1 MVDVLDVVE
10 VDVVWLVVVLVGV
23 LLVAVGGVV
32 VLTGD
37 DVPVLAVVVVGAGLV
52 GLVVDVLPVVVVLP
66 VEDVLAEVVGTPAEL
81 VFVTG
86 VAVVLVVDTGLFV
99 VDVDVLPPDVVIGL
113 ELTVGTVVVVGA
125 AVATVPEVVVVVG
138 TGVVTGA
145 VVPVVVDELVDPVGV
160 TVTELLTVGD
170 PATSVTGAVVGATVL
185 VVGTDTVVS
194 PAGVLT
200 VVEAVD
206 TGAGIGELVDA
217 GGVVVPIAGLA
228 VPEEEFVVSGAV
240 GDVVLPA
247 VGAAP
252 FASLVAAGVVGLDE
266 VADGVGVGALSPD
279 SFVAGATAGAAT
291 ESLLFAAV
299 DELVVGV
306 FVGVLATAGDGEAA
320 VALPV
325 PVVGC
330 AVGCAVP
337 VVDVATE
344 PPFAGIFTTPTCAPL
359 AV

>member
-23 LLVAVGGVV
+23 LLFAVGVVV
-32 VLTGD
+32 VLTGE
-37 DVPVLAVVVVGAGLV
+37 DVPVLDVVVVGAGLV
-52 GLVVDVLPVVVVLP
+52 GLVVDVLPVVTVLP
-66 VEDVLAEVVGTPAEL
+66 VEDVLVEVVGTPVEL
-81 VFVTG
+81 VVVTG

-99 VDVDVLPPDVVIGL
+99 VDVDVLPPDVVVGL
-113 ELTVGTVVVVGA
+113 ELTVGTVEVVGA
-125 AVATVPEVVVVVG
+125 AVATVPEVVVVAG

-170 PATSVTGAVVGATVL
+170 PAISVTGAVVGATVL

-194 PAGVLT
+194 PAGVLA

-206 TGAGIGELVDA
+206 TGAGELVDA
-217 GGVVVPIAGLA
+217 VGVVVPVAGLA
-228 VPEEEFVVSGAV
+228 VPEEEFVVSGAD

-252 FASLVAAGVVGLDE
+252 FASFVAAGVVGLDE

-291 ESLLFAAV
+291 ESLPFAAV
-299 DELVVGV
+299 DELVVGE

-330 AVGCAVP
+330 AFGCAVP

-344 PPFAGIFTTPTCAPL
+344 PPFAGVFTTPTCAPL

>member
-1 MVDVLDVVE
+1 MLDVVE

-52 GLVVDVLPVVVVLP
+52 GLVVDVLP

-170 PATSVTGAVVGATVL
+170 PAISVTGAVVGATVL

-194 PAGVLT
+194 PAGVLA

-206 TGAGIGELVDA
+206 TGAGELVDA
-217 GGVVVPIAGLA
+217 VGVVVPVAGLA
-228 VPEEEFVVSGAV
+228 VPEEEFVVSGAD

-252 FASLVAAGVVGLDE
+252 FASFVAAGVVGLDE
-266 VADGVGVGALSPD
+266 VADGVGALSPD

-291 ESLLFAAV
+291 ESLPFAAV
-299 DELVVGV
+299 DELVVGE

-330 AVGCAVP
+330 AFGCAVP

-344 PPFAGIFTTPTCAPL
+344 PPFAGVFTTPTCAPL